1 MANSTLSPGRPSEA
15 IVRLRQSAMREMDAP
30 QLNVRS
36 VTGPKFDVEHDEA
49 GGNDIDLFPK
59 YDGEFNPH
67 VGNGRGPIG

>member
-15 IVRLRQSAMREMDAP
+15 IIRLRQAAMKEMDAP

-36 VTGPKFDVEHDEA
+36 VKQPAFDVEHDEA
-49 GGNDIDLFPK
+49 SGNDIDQFPQ
-59 YDGEFNPH
+59 YHGEFNPH